1 MPGLRGLRFIGN
13 GIGGI
18 NGIGAPFLGRG
29 GKGGG
34 GNNGIIGLRVPFLGL
49 GGGGIII
56 GGCGFLPLRGGA
68 NCLIKPNGA
77 KCNFLRF
84 IIKQLLPKVLYNLL
98 FIRGLLA
105 CRTCSCYV
113 CLLFKPGKH
122 LVYRITAF
130 VKPGERADKCV
141 EKAFIAVVNELC
153 RFACFL

>member
-1 MPGLRGLRFIGN
+1 MPGLRGLRFIGK

-29 GKGGG
+29 GK
-34 GNNGIIGLRVPFLGL
+34 

-84 IIKQLLPKVLYNLL
+84 IIKQLLPKV
-98 FIRGLLA
+98 
-105 CRTCSCYV
+105 
-113 CLLFKPGKH
+113 
-122 LVYRITAF
+122 
-130 VKPGERADKCV
+130 
-141 EKAFIAVVNELC
+141 
-153 RFACFL
+153 